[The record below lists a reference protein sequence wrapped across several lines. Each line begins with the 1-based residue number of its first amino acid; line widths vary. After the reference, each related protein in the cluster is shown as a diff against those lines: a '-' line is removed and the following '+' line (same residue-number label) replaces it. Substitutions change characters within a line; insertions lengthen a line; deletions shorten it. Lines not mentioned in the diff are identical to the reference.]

1 MLSNRGHLSARKDTG
16 GMSRYLNNSLTA
28 RNKPESATSSGVF
41 NRKVS
46 FAGVRG
52 SRESDKKPARK
63 MPSVKTQVYKDDTVE
78 IKFDQLDSENSII
91 FEANIEDE

>member
-1 MLSNRGHLSARKDTG
+1 
-16 GMSRYLNNSLTA
+16 
-28 RNKPESATSSGVF
+28 
-41 NRKVS
+41 
-46 FAGVRG
+46 
-52 SRESDKKPARK
+52 